1 MLLFVKFV
9 QIPNTMSRFTGRGS
23 DYFMAGFSVFLV
35 VMDPTAFL
43 AKTSL
48 PASDWLAI
56 LNLNPNQFRSLG
68 PQ

>member
-1 MLLFVKFV
+1 
-9 QIPNTMSRFTGRGS
+9 
-23 DYFMAGFSVFLV
+23 MAGFGVFLV

>member
-1 MLLFVKFV
+1 
-9 QIPNTMSRFTGRGS
+9 MSHFTGRGS
-23 DYFMAGFSVFLV
+23 DYFMAGFGVFLV